1 MGVLII
7 ILAVVLLALLS
18 YKGVHVILSA
28 FIAAAVLAL
37 LLGMDVY
44 EAIVKTM
51 MGGTGGFITNYFL
64 LFILGG
70 TLAKILE
77 VSGACESMAKGLC
90 KAFGLKYI
98 MIPLVLIGAIVTMG
112 GVNIYVAFF
121 ACTPVALSMLR
132 QANLPRR
139 LWIGAWIAGTST
151 FAMTAPFMPTMQNA
165 VGMKYLGTTAAAGWQ
180 VGLIGYLP
188 FIFLIF
194 LHEYR
199 SGLKAR
205 KNGEVF
211 VPFEDDTYYD
221 ENAKLPHWSLPVIS
235 IAVLFVLVNAFGM
248 QLEVAML
255 LINLLSVVL
264 LWKFLPHNGKGWAQM
279 FTDSFR
285 NASLAIIN
293 PAVVVGFATL
303 VTSTTAFANLAQTAI
318 DLAWD
323 PLVTAA
329 GLAGLGACFSGS
341 CMAGI
346 NVSIPSIFEMY
357 GSTLN
362 LETLHRV
369 TTIAAGTFD
378 TLPHCGAL
386 HSYATITKQK
396 LKDFYWDVFVT
407 SVVCPVGAVA
417 LAIVAAKLL
426 GLEKVI

>member
-1 MGVLII
+1 MGILII
-7 ILAVVLLALLS
+7 IFSVALLAFLS

-28 FIAAAVLAL
+28 FIAAAAMSL
-37 LLGMDVY
+37 LMGMDVY
-44 EAIVKTM
+44 TAITSTM
-51 MGGTGGFITNYFL
+51 MSGTGGFITNYFL

-70 TLAKILE
+70 VLAKVLE
-77 VSGACESMAKGLC
+77 TSGATESLAKALC
-90 KAFGLKYI
+90 HAFGTKYI
-98 MIPLVLIGAIVTMG
+98 MIPLVLIGAIITMG

-165 VGMKYLGTTAAAGWQ
+165 VGIKFLGTTAAAGWQ
-180 VGLIGYLP
+180 IGLIGWIP
-188 FIFLIF
+188 FVFLIF

-199 SGLKAR
+199 AGIKAQ
-205 KNGEVF
+205 KQGEVF

-221 ENAKLPHWSLPVIS
+221 ENAALPHWILPCIP
-235 IAVLFVLVNAFGM
+235 IAALFILVNFFRM
-248 QLEVAML
+248 PLETAML
-255 LINLLSVVL
+255 LITVLSIAL
-264 LWKFLPHNGKGWAQM
+264 LWKFLPHKSSGWSELFA
-279 FTDSFR
+279 TSFK

-293 PAVVVGFATL
+293 PAVVVGFASL
-303 VTSTTAFANLAQTAI
+303 VTSTEAFANLASTAVE
-318 DLAWD
+318 LNWD

-346 NVSIPSIFEMY
+346 SITLPACVDMY
-357 GSTLN
+357 GDVLN
-362 LETLHRV
+362 LATLHRV
-369 TTIAAGTFD
+369 STIAAGTFD

-396 LKDFYWDVFVT
+396 LNDFYWDVFFC
-407 SVVCPVGAVA
+407 SVLCPVGAVA
-417 LAIVAAKLL
+417 LSIIAAKLL
-426 GLEKVI
+426 GLQYM